1 MTEDAPPTYHPRYDE
16 IAEFYD
22 GVVGDDLDD
31 PAAPALLD
39 LLPDLNGRHVLDLAC
54 GHGRLSR
61 ELARRGARV
70 VGIDISEVLLEQARA
85 RESGEP
91 LGIMYLRADATS
103 PGLLGDER
111 FDLVTC
117 HFGLADIDDLRGAV
131 ANVARLLSS
140 GGLLVFS
147 IIHPCFPGWG
157 DDAPSSWPPG
167 ESYFSEKWW
176 LAANTGIR
184 GKVGSTHR
192 MLSTYLNVLREHGLV
207 VDRVLEPPPDPE
219 WVWRKNPGED
229 DLVPVFLVVRCRA
242 MAAF

>member
-1 MTEDAPPTYHPRYDE
+1 MPEESNVSRYDE
-16 IAEFYD
+16 FATFYD
-22 GVVGDDLDD
+22 EFVGDDLDD
-31 PAAPALLD
+31 SAALALLD

-70 VGIDISEVLLEQARA
+70 VGVDISAVLLEQARA
-85 RESGEP
+85 RESDEP
-91 LGIMYLRADATS
+91 LGITYFRADATS
-103 PGLLGDER
+103 SRLLDDER

-131 ANVARLLSS
+131 ANVARLLVP

-147 IIHPCFPGWG
+147 IVHPCFPGWG

-167 ESYFSEKWW
+167 ESYFTEKWW
-176 LAANTGIR
+176 LAANSGIR

-192 MLSTYLNVLREHGLV
+192 MLSTYLNVLREHGLAF
-207 VDRVLEPPPDPE
+207 DRVLEPRPDAD
-219 WVWRKNPGED
+219 WVRRKNPSD
-229 DLVPVFLVVRCRA
+229 DLVPVFLVARCRRENES
-242 MAAF
+242 